1 MIEHEKA
8 STDEEKK
15 EKKQTHT
22 HQSDLLNN
30 RALGV

>member
-15 EKKQTHT
+15 EKNKHT